1 MRVTQFVSICEQ
13 TAAIYID
20 DDSCHK
26 AVAHEF
32 QRERSDVFGAA
43 NASHKG
49 AFCRSCE
56 HFRTPVGGHSGI
68 DGRISYAG
76 RNHINPNG
84 RKFDG
89 KGPPQRFNRCV
100 DGRKTCQPRRGTAA
114 QSSRKKRDGALERI
128 CA

>member
-13 TAAIYID
+13 TAAINID

-76 RNHINPNG
+76 EITLTRMGASSTARARPNAS
-84 RKFDG
+84 
-89 KGPPQRFNRCV
+89 
-100 DGRKTCQPRRGTAA
+100 TAA
-114 QSSRKKRDGALERI
+114 FMAARLANPAEGRRLKIPEKSVMEPLERI